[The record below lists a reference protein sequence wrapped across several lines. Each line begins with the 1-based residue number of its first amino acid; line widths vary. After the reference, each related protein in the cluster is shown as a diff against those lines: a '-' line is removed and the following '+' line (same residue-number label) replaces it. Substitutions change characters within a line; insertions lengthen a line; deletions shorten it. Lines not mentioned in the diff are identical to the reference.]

1 MSLGLLNLVWHFLTL
16 SFTQSKSSGLGKKIV
31 LIGLITL
38 LSACSTLERRPA
50 VPKLQNQSAEVIG
63 MPGVRYLITSQN
75 GLDAMAND
83 LANEQKIITQNG
95 KRINNTQLYYLSIS
109 GGGDNGAFGA
119 GLLTGWTKKGDRPQ
133 FHLVTGVSTGALIA
147 PFAYLG
153 KDYDHVL
160 RKVYTETSPSD
171 IYLKRGLFSA
181 IFEDGLVDTTPLYDL
196 ISKYIDEEFLKKI
209 AYEYNHR
216 HRWLLIGT
224 TNIDAGAPVI
234 WNMGKIASYGTP
246 EAVALFRKILLASA
260 SIPGAFPPI
269 MIDVESNGKV
279 FHEMHVDGGATAQV
293 FLYPNA
299 LSDRASLVGFK
310 MGKRPKAYIIRNAKM
325 NGEWL
330 QTQRITIDIVARA
343 ITHLIQ
349 YQGQG
354 DLYRIYETSRKDN
367 VEFNLAYIGADFEIP
382 HKEEF
387 DTDYMKSLFQY
398 AYEQAI
404 EGYQWDKQ
412 PPGYSQAMEQDIL
425 KHTQNEKTK
434 NTRDRYRR
442 LVENP

>member
-1 MSLGLLNLVWHFLTL
+1 
-16 SFTQSKSSGLGKKIV
+16 
-31 LIGLITL
+31 
-38 LSACSTLERRPA
+38 
-50 VPKLQNQSAEVIG
+50 
-63 MPGVRYLITSQN
+63 MPGVRYQVNTPT
-75 GLDAMAND
+75 GLDAMASD
-83 LANEQKIITQNG
+83 LVKVQRNIGNEKQGLT
-95 KRINNTQLYYLSIS
+95 TQLYYLSLS

-119 GLLTGWTKKGDRPQ
+119 GLLSGWTLKGDRPT

-153 KDYDHVL
+153 SNYDNVL
-160 RKVYTETSPSD
+160 RKVYTESTPND
-171 IYLKRGLFSA
+171 IYLKRNLFSA

-196 ISKYIDEEFLKKI
+196 ISKYIDEDFLKKI
-209 AYEYNHR
+209 AYEYENN

-269 MIDVESNGKV
+269 MIDVESNGEI

-299 LSDRASLVGFK
+299 LSERATLAGFK
-310 MGKRPKAYIIRNAKM
+310 KGKHPKAYIIRNAKM
-325 NGEWL
+325 TGEWL
-330 QTQRITIDIVARA
+330 QTQRITIDIVSRA

-354 DLYRIYETSRKDN
+354 DLYRIYETTRKDN
-367 VEFNLAYIGADFEIP
+367 IDFNLAYIGADFQTP

-387 DTDYMKSLFQY
+387 DTDYMKSLYEY
-398 AYEQAI
+398 AFNRAI
-404 EGYQWDKQ
+404 QGYQWDPH
-412 PPGYSQAMEQDIL
+412 PPGYAKSVEED
-425 KHTQNEKTK
+425 
-434 NTRDRYRR
+434 
-442 LVENP
+442 VENHTRRDKFRRSEENSNRFVQNP